1 MSRTIRTDGPIPVYV
16 QIADYIA
23 ADIKAGR
30 IKPGYAIP
38 SETSMVQ
45 EFGVARDTARRAV
58 QHLRD
63 QGLVRTIPHR
73 GTFVEP
79 VDAAE

>member
-1 MSRTIRTDGPIPVYV
+1 MTRPVNADSHIPVYV
-16 QIADYIA
+16 QIGEYIA
-23 ADIKAGR
+23 ADIKTGRLRAGQR
-30 IKPGYAIP
+30 IP

-58 QHLRD
+58 QWLRE
-63 QGLVRTIPHR
+63 QGLVMTVPQR

-79 VDAAE
+79 VDPA

>member
-1 MSRTIRTDGPIPVYV
+1 MTRPIRTDGPIPVYV
-16 QIADYIA
+16 QIAEYIA

-30 IKPGYAIP
+30 LKPGYAIP
-38 SETSMVQ
+38 SETQMVQ

-58 QHLRD
+58 AFLRD
-63 QGLVRTIPHR
+63 QGMVKTIPHR

-79 VDAAE
+79 VDAD